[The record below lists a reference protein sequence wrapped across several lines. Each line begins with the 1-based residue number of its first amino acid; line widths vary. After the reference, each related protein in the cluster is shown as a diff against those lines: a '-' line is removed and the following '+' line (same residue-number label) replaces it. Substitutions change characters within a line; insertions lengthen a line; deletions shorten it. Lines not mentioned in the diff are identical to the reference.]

1 MISLAYQ
8 NKTAKSPRSKSL
20 RSKCLDERRFI
31 RRGLTQWSAD
41 RRIRVFL
48 NGSLILFLLVFVP
61 KQVSAKNSRKKS
73 IAVLEFRSGVETSS
87 DITGRIVKLLKVK
100 SIYNVIGLDGAIQR
114 IGAGIAE
121 EVADCSGEAECMA
134 KVGRKLGVDEVLL
147 VGLTQLGDVIV
158 SLSRVITKSAKV
170 AGRTGTSMSSDR
182 PLKTKQLM
190 TSLRQLFPANAF
202 IRYGFIWVKSNEV
215 GATVKIGGKAHGK
228 TPLEKAIRVEA
239 PADYSISVEKEGFMA
254 FNANVQVP
262 PDAEIKVKAQLMP
275 KGVKVG
281 PPVYKKWWFWAV
293 VGGST
298 AAAVAGTIAGVLL
311 WKHSQPQP
319 AKVVAT
325 W

>member
-1 MISLAYQ
+1 MIDLMYQ
-8 NKTAKSPRSKSL
+8 NKTAKSPYLNCILKQW
-20 RSKCLDERRFI
+20 FI
-31 RRGLTQWSAD
+31 RCALKHRSAGM
-41 RRIRVFL
+41 RLSFFLSISLVVFL
-48 NGSLILFLLVFVP
+48 FIFVSRP
-61 KQVSAKNSRKKS
+61 VSAKSSRKKS

-87 DITGRIVKLLKVK
+87 DITGRIVKLLKDK
-100 SIYNVIGLDGAIQR
+100 SIYKVIGLDGAIQR
-114 IGAGIAE
+114 FGAGIEE

-134 KVGRKLGVDEVLL
+134 KVGQKLGVDEVLL
-147 VGLTQLGDVIV
+147 VGLTRLGDVIV
-158 SLSRVITKSAKV
+158 SLSRVITKTAKV

-215 GATVKIGGKAHGK
+215 GATVKIGGKVHGK
-228 TPLEKAIRVEA
+228 TPLEKAVRVEA
-239 PADYSISVEKEGFMA
+239 PADYSITVKKEGFMA

-262 PDAEIKVKAQLMP
+262 PDAEIKVKAQLIP
-275 KGVKVG
+275 KGVRIG
-281 PPVYKKWWFWAV
+281 PPIYKKWWFWAA